1 MLCPSGAADLTW
13 LTLLTCRRCV
23 ATPAIATS
31 LQWLACSRALLVA
44 AAVLPPLCLPA
55 ALAAAALL
63 PRLPPAT
70 VRVEAVCDTCASAS
84 ALQELPRLIGELLLA
99 LRLAPDMPAPP
110 AKPAAAAAV
119 PAFEAA
125 LAVAG
130 LPVRVP
136 AAGLLPCAATPAAAV
151 AVAVPAPLGALI
163 GDKLLALGR
172 TLLLLLPQPP
182 LLPLPPPPPPAEDS
196 RLRAPSRLLR
206 AQPLPLLLLLAK
218 LLTQPLGAAILL
230 RPMTVGLTLPVPP
243 AATAAAAA
251 AVPALLLLLGVVLLA
266 AAPFTLRCGE
276 AVVLIAAAFVG
287 EPALSLLPRC
297 CCCGSSSTAAAAAA
311 VLVLGS
317 VSVTGSLCCST
328 AAPVTALGSCCSA
341 WVLPSA
347 SLLPPLLLLG
357 LISSCL
363 PGPKRLA
370 SSTSVIAAADR
381 SAEQAGMGDGLR
393 LRRPLLLLLLR
404 AATEAPAKL
413 AAGSLLLAGSVAVLL
428 RAAVMRPPL
437 LLLQTTPARFAAA
450 LVLDPAP

>member
-1 MLCPSGAADLTW
+1 M
-13 LTLLTCRRCV
+13 
-23 ATPAIATS
+23 
-31 LQWLACSRALLVA
+31 
-44 AAVLPPLCLPA
+44 
-55 ALAAAALL
+55 L

-84 ALQELPRLIGELLLA
+84 ALQELPRLIGEVLLA

-110 AKPAAAAAV
+110 AKPVAAAAV

-136 AAGLLPCAATPAAAV
+136 AAELLPCAATPAAAV

-182 LLPLPPPPPPAEDS
+182 LLPLPPRPPPAEDS
-196 RLRAPSRLLR
+196 GLRAPSRLLR

-276 AVVLIAAAFVG
+276 AIVLIAAAFVG

-297 CCCGSSSTAAAAAA
+297 CCCGSSSAAAAAA

-328 AAPVTALGSCCSA
+328 AAPETALGSCCSA
-341 WVLPSA
+341 WVLPPA

-370 SSTSVIAAADR
+370 SGTSVIAAADR

-404 AATEAPAKL
+404 AATAAPAKL
-413 AAGSLLLAGSVAVLL
+413 AAGLLLLAGSVAVLL